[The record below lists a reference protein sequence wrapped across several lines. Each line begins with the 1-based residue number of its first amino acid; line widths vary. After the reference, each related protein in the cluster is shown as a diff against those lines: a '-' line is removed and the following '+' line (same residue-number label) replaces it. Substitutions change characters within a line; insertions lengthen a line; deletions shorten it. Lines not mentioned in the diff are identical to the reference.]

1 MQLKSL
7 YLLMCIFTLV
17 CCAPITQKAEKDD
30 MLYAPMAASL
40 CFINQKV
47 EGHFLVSGIPDNF
60 NEAQYKTAVQDVCYP
75 IPTCKAQAQDIFDNY
90 GIRARK
96 IDDMFSIMLCDKEM
110 KNKIM
115 EDFSCNNT
123 RVEIRSWKSVD
134 PVPCSFEDRWDLIK
148 QEHCNN

>member
-1 MQLKSL
+1 MRRRHLLLLLSL
-7 YLLMCIFTLV
+7 FTLIS
-17 CCAPITQKAEKDD
+17 CAPITQKAGKDD
-30 MLYAPMAASL
+30 AIYSPIAASL

-47 EGHFLVSGIPDNF
+47 DGHFLVSGIPDNF
-60 NEAQYKTAVQDVCYP
+60 DEAQYKTAVHDVCNT
-75 IPTCKAQAQDIFDNY
+75 IAACKAQAQEIFDNY
-90 GIRARK
+90 GIKVRK

-123 RVEIRSWKSVD
+123 RVELHSWKSVK
-134 PVPCSFEDRWDLIK
+134 PTPCSFENKWNLVK

>member
-1 MQLKSL
+1 MRLRHLLLLLSL
-7 YLLMCIFTLV
+7 FTV
-17 CCAPITQKAEKDD
+17 ISCAPITQKAGKDD
-30 MLYAPMAASL
+30 AIYAPIASSL

-47 EGHFLVSGIPDNF
+47 DGHFLVSGIPDNF
-60 NEAQYKTAVQDVCYP
+60 NEAEYKKAVQDVCYP
-75 IPTCKAQAQDIFDNY
+75 IAACKAQAQEIFDNY
-90 GIRARK
+90 GIRARR

-134 PVPCSFEDRWDLIK
+134 PMPCSFEDKWDLVK
-148 QEHCNN
+148 QDHCNN